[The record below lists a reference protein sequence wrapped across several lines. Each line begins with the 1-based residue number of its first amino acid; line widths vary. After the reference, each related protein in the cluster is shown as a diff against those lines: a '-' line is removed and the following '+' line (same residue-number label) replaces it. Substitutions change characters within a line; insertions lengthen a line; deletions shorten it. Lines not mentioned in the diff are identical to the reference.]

1 MKITDRKH
9 LDQYRKEFLAHIDTQ
24 TKKVYVCGG
33 TGCVAGGSME
43 IYDEF
48 KSSSRNTASDV
59 TFLWILTP
67 VRAA

>member
-48 KSSSRNTASDV
+48 KKLIEEYGLRCDV
-59 TFLWILTP
+59 DRKS
-67 VRAA
+67 VV